1 MLTRAL
7 YLSAIWFAISL
18 VATLFGGHRLRRLN
32 PLLSLGWLMLVLLLG
47 DAWALFTF
55 GIPYELMWL
64 SAGALL
70 FGMIWIYLLP
80 GWNAFGQAAWAMTVL
95 STLLFLIYS
104 FMTTAFAPLNTVSFV
119 IALDFFLIEAIAL
132 LMALTHAFES
142 LELFCRV
149 HWLRQVD
156 RIPPVPGYLPM
167 VSLHVPAYNEPPEV
181 VRTTLHSLAKLDY
194 PNFEVL
200 VVDNNTPDQENWSP
214 LREIVR
220 TLGARFKFVHLDHWP
235 GYKSGALNFAL
246 AHTAPAA
253 EIISSIDA
261 DYIVE
266 PDFLRELVP
275 AFADPR
281 VGFVQ
286 APQDYRYDP
295 NDKFSSST
303 YHGYRYF
310 FEVSM
315 PVRNEHNGIIFCGTM
330 GLIRKSALQE
340 NGGWDEWC
348 ITEDAEASLRILKR
362 GYTSLYIKR
371 RFGRGLMPYTFE
383 GLKKQRFR
391 WCFGGIQILRKH
403 WSALMPWARWQDP
416 DNRLTGAQQYFYLVG
431 GLQWFTDVLNL
442 IFGIFLTLGA
452 VASIFYGVFSIRP
465 LTSAL
470 LFLPAVF
477 LVLHLWRFLWVLRQ
491 ALHLRAGQALRAMYN
506 FFSLGWAVILACIQ
520 GLVQKKGVFLRT
532 PKTVDESKVLGA
544 LHVTL
549 WESVIGLTFLGAGAA
564 AILARPEPKTFW
576 LGLLLAWQASL
587 FLAAPY
593 FSLLSIRSVPEASLR
608 QPVIDRG
615 TPVGENRAARWAW
628 VAIAIVAAVASL
640 ALLIP
645 LPNYIPGYARYQPP
659 ELPPQVVI
667 GIQTIPPESRQTL
680 PTATPFILPTAT
692 PLVLP
697 TATFAFPPT
706 SLPVPTLSVPPTDT
720 PSTMPTPTFIS
731 TPIIMPSP
739 TVTPSFTP
747 PATVIP
753 PTTYP

>member
-1 MLTRAL
+1 MLTRSL

-18 VATLFGGHRLRRLN
+18 IATLIGGHRLRRLN
-32 PLLSLGWLMLVLLLG
+32 PLLSVGWLMLVILIG
-47 DAWALFTF
+47 DAWAMFTF
-55 GIPYELMWL
+55 GVPYELMLL
-64 SAGALL
+64 SVAALL
-70 FGMIWIYLLP
+70 FGYLWIYLLP
-80 GWNAFGQAAWAMTVL
+80 GWNAFGQATWAMTVL
-95 STLLFLIYS
+95 STLIFLIYS
-104 FMTTAFAPLNTVSFV
+104 FMTTAFTPLNTISFV
-119 IALDFFLIEAIAL
+119 IALDFFLVEAIAL
-132 LMALTHAFES
+132 LMALTHAYES

-149 HWLRQVD
+149 RWQRRVD
-156 RIPPVPGYLPM
+156 HIQPVPGYTPM

-200 VVDNNTPDQENWSP
+200 VIDNNTPGAENWSQ
-214 LREIVR
+214 IQSTVR
-220 TLGARFKFVHLDHWP
+220 SLGPRFRFVHLDHWP

-246 AHTAPAA
+246 AHTAPEA

-261 DYIVE
+261 DYVVE
-266 PDFLRELVP
+266 PNFLRELVP
-275 AFADPR
+275 AFANPS
-281 VGFVQ
+281 VGFIQ

-295 NDKFSSST
+295 NDKFSAST

-315 PVRNEHNGIIFCGTM
+315 PVRNEHNAIIFCGTM

-340 NGGWDEWC
+340 IGGWDEWC

-403 WSALMPWARWQDP
+403 WSALMPWARWQNP
-416 DNRLTGAQQYFYLVG
+416 DNHLTGAQQYFYLVG

-442 IFGIFLTLGA
+442 TFGVFLTLGA
-452 VASIFYGVFSIRP
+452 IASIFYGYFSIRP

-477 LVLHLWRFLWVLRQ
+477 LILHLWRFLWVLRE
-491 ALHLRAGQALRAMYN
+491 ALHLRVGEALRAMYN
-506 FFSLGWAVILACIQ
+506 FFSLGWAVTLACIQ
-520 GLVQKKGVFLRT
+520 GLVQKRGVFLRT
-532 PKTVDESKVLGA
+532 PKTADESKVLGA

-549 WESVIGLTFLGAGAA
+549 WECVIGLTFVAAGVA
-564 AILARPEPKTFW
+564 AIISRPGPKTIW
-576 LGLLLAWQASL
+576 LGLLLVWQASL

-593 FSLLSIRSVPEASLR
+593 FSLLSIRSIPEETVR

-615 TPVGENRAARWAW
+615 TPVAENRAARLAW
-628 VAIAIVAAVASL
+628 VAIAIVAAVASI

-645 LPNYIPGYARYQPP
+645 LPNYIPRYARYQPP
-659 ELPPQVVI
+659 DLPPQVVI
-667 GIQTIPPESRQTL
+667 GI
-680 PTATPFILPTAT
+680 PTNPPTAT
-692 PLVLP
+692 PLILPTDTPIVIP
-697 TATFAFPPT
+697 TATLVFPPT
-706 SLPVPTLSVPPTDT
+706 SLPIPSPIVLPTDT
-720 PSTMPTPTFIS
+720 LPVQPTATFVS
-731 TPIIMPSP
+731 TPIILP
-739 TVTPSFTP
+739 TSTP
-747 PATVIP
+747 IP
-753 PTTYP
+753 PSTPTAVPPTAYP